1 MYLKIIALTLT
12 IAVAVGCATK
22 GEYIPTTVPSA
33 GYKSEIEAYKRQEEA
48 RSRPNPSLWSD
59 VGSSGTMF
67 LDYKARK
74 IGDIVIVNIVESA
87 SASNSSSASNSK
99 SAEYSTGVTA
109 MLGLPIAG
117 VNDFLGSG
125 SGLSPNIGATT
136 NNTYSGAGSISKSD
150 TVRATLAARII
161 DIMPSG
167 NLVIEGNRE
176 IIIDRDKQ
184 TITLRGIIRQKD
196 IDAKNTVVSSVIAD
210 AQITYSG
217 AGTTTQA
224 TKKGW
229 LGSFLDIIAPF

>member
-1 MYLKIIALTLT
+1 MYIKIITLILTV
-12 IAVAVGCATK
+12 AVAVGCATK

-33 GYKSEIEAYKRQEEA
+33 GYKSEIEAYKLQEEA
-48 RSRPNPSLWSD
+48 RSKPNPSLWSD

-74 IGDIVIVNIVESA
+74 IGDIVIVDIVESA

-99 SAEYSTGVTA
+99 SSEYNTGITA
-109 MLGLPIAG
+109 MLGLPLAG
-117 VNDFLGSG
+117 NDFLGSG
-125 SGLSPNIGATT
+125 SGFNPNIGATT

-150 TVRATLAARII
+150 TVQATLAARII

-196 IDAKNTVVSSVIAD
+196 IDARNTVASSVIAD